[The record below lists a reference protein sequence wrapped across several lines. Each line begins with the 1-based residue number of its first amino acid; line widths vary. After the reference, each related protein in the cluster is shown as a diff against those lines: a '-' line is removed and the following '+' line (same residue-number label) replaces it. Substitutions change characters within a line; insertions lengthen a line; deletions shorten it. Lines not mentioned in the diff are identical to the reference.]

1 MFDHPAFDEHEMV
14 HFASDPQ
21 TGLRCIIA
29 IHSTRL
35 GPAAGGCRMWPYATS
50 ADAVTDV
57 LRLSRGMSYK
67 NAMAGLPLGGGKAVI
82 LGDPARHKSPALFA
96 AFGRIVDGLGGKYVT
111 AEDVGVNEHDMMN
124 IARETRHVAGLP
136 RADGAGAQQT
146 AGGNPS
152 PKTARGVYAGIR
164 AALTH
169 VYGNG
174 AVAGR
179 HIAVQGL
186 GGVGGN
192 LCQLLHAAGARLTIA
207 DISKDRAAAVAEQT
221 GATVTTVDEILST
234 NADVLAPCA
243 LGGILNDDS
252 IPRLQ
257 ASIVAGGANNQ
268 LLEDRHGALL
278 AERGVLYAPDYVIN
292 AGGIIN
298 VCGEHLGNWT
308 EADVDLR
315 VEAIG
320 DTLSTIFAEAANSGL
335 PTNVVADTMARERIG
350 LNA

>member
-1 MFDHPAFDEHEMV
+1 MFDHPAFDEHELV
-14 HFASDPQ
+14 HFASDAE

-35 GPAAGGCRMWPYATS
+35 GPAAGGCRMWPYPSS
-50 ADAVTDV
+50 AEAITDV

-96 AFGRIVDGLGGKYVT
+96 AFGRIVDGLQGRYVT
-111 AEDVGVNEHDMMN
+111 AEDVGVTEHDMMH
-124 IARETRHVAGLP
+124 ISGSTAHVAGLP
-136 RADGAGAQQT
+136 RAAGAGAAQK

-152 PKTARGVYAGIR
+152 PKTARGVFAGIR
-164 AALTH
+164 AALLH
-169 VYGNG
+169 VHGDG
-174 AVAGR
+174 SVEGR

-207 DISKDRAAAVAEQT
+207 DISDDRASAIAQAT
-221 GATVTTVDEILST
+221 GAKVSTIEDILTTE
-234 NADVLAPCA
+234 ADVLAPCA
-243 LGGILNDDS
+243 LGGVLNDDT

-257 ASIVAGGANNQ
+257 VPIVAGGANNQ
-268 LLEDRHGALL
+268 LLEDRHGAAL

-308 EADVDLR
+308 EADVDQR

-320 DTLSTIFAEAANSGL
+320 ATLGEIFSAASQQQL
-335 PTNVVADTMARERIG
+335 PTNIVADAMARDRIG
-350 LNA
+350 LNE

>member
-1 MFDHPAFDEHEMV
+1 MFDHPAYDEHELV
-14 HFASDPQ
+14 HFASDTE

-35 GPAAGGCRMWPYATS
+35 GPAAGGCRMWPYTS
-50 ADAVTDV
+50 SAEAITDV

-96 AFGRIVDGLGGKYVT
+96 AFGRIVDGLQGRYVT
-111 AEDVGVNEHDMMN
+111 AEDVGVTEHDMSH
-124 IARETRHVAGLP
+124 IAGTTRHVAGLP
-136 RADGAGAQQT
+136 RAAGAGAQQK

-164 AALTH
+164 AALLH
-169 VYGNG
+169 VHGDES
-174 AVAGR
+174 VAGR

-192 LCQLLHAAGARLTIA
+192 LCQLLHEAGARLTIA
-207 DISKDRAAAVAEQT
+207 DISEDRAAAIAQAT
-221 GATVTTVDEILST
+221 GATVSTIEDILTTD
-234 NADVLAPCA
+234 ADVLSPCA
-243 LGGILNDDS
+243 LGGVLNDDS
-252 IPRLQ
+252 IPRLRVP
-257 ASIVAGGANNQ
+257 IVAGGANNQ
-268 LLEDRHGALL
+268 LLEDRHGAAL
-278 AERGVLYAPDYVIN
+278 ADRGVLYAPDYVIN

-308 EADVDLR
+308 EADVDQR

-320 DTLSTIFAEAANSGL
+320 DTLGTIFRAAAEQQQ
-335 PTNVVADTMARERIG
+335 PTNIVADAMARDRIG
-350 LNA
+350 LND

>member
-1 MFDHPAFDEHEMV
+1 MFDHPAFDEHELV
-14 HFASDPQ
+14 HFASDAE

-50 ADAVTDV
+50 AEAITDV

-82 LGDPARHKSPALFA
+82 LGDPARHKSQALFA
-96 AFGRIVDGLGGKYVT
+96 AFGRIVEGLGGRYVT
-111 AEDVGVNEHDMMN
+111 AEDVGVTEHDMMN
-124 IARETRHVAGLP
+124 IATETRHVAGLP
-136 RADGAGAQQT
+136 RADGAGSEQT

-152 PKTARGVYAGIR
+152 PKTARGVYAGIC
-164 AALTH
+164 AALQH
-169 VYGNG
+169 VHGNG
-174 AVAGR
+174 AVKGR

-192 LCQLLHAAGARLTIA
+192 LCRILHAAGAKLTIA
-207 DISKDRAAAVAEQT
+207 DISKERTEAIAQET
-221 GATVTTVDEILST
+221 GATVTTVDAILT
-234 NADVLAPCA
+234 TAADVLAPCA
-243 LGGILNDDS
+243 LGGVLNDES

-257 ASIVAGGANNQ
+257 VPIVAGGANNQ

-278 AERGVLYAPDYVIN
+278 SERGVLYAPDYVIN

-320 DTLSTIFAEAANSGL
+320 DTLQEIFAQAASKGL
-335 PTNVVADTMARERIG
+335 PTNIVADTMARDRIG
-350 LNA
+350 LND